1 MCSHLTFGTKIVFTW
16 KRKISIK
23 FDPIFG
29 AIKTWWSSGQNWK
42 TATHILDIWCLH
54 RYNLYRFQI
63 QHHILGLGKLFHS
76 WDFLQ
81 LYIQLKLFEINY
93 KSTPPPNT
101 KYDSSNFSLPT
112 GKRGRVNTF
121 RHDQSLVFAPWQ
133 ISRHDVWNNQCKMN
147 GMDRCNSMLM
157 THTVPFL

>member
-1 MCSHLTFGTKIVFTW
+1 MTQFFT
-16 KRKISIK
+16 S
-23 FDPIFG
+23 
-29 AIKTWWSSGQNWK
+29 SSGQNRDI
-42 TATHILDIWCLH
+42 ATHNLDIWCLH

-101 KYDSSNFSLPT
+101 KYDSSNFSFLT

-133 ISRHDVWNNQCKMN
+133 ISRHDAWNNQCKMN